1 MAKASELIK
10 LAQSWVGKKESDGSF
25 KTIIDI
31 YNAHKPLARGY
42 KVKYTDHWCATFI
55 SALAIKCNATSIIPT
70 ECGCGQMIALFQKLG
85 CFVENDAYVPKLGD
99 IIFYDWDDSGVG
111 DNTGWS
117 DHVGIVEKVSGN
129 KITII
134 EGNYNEV
141 VRRRNITVNA
151 RYIRGYGVPRYD
163 GESISVP
170 SETVVATKEPS
181 VTSKTVT
188 ATESARSFA
197 NGVAGTYKST
207 ANLNVRFGAGT
218 TKKVMTTIPKGMQ
231 VKNYGYYTM
240 VSNTKW
246 LYIQFTLNGVKYTG
260 YSSSKYLKKV

>member
-25 KTIIDI
+25 KSIIDI

-55 SALAIKCNATSIIPT
+55 SALAIQCNATNIIPT

-85 CFVENDAYVPKLGD
+85 CWVEDDSYVPSVGSIL
-99 IIFYDWDDSGVG
+99 FYDWGDSGKG
-111 DNTGWS
+111 DCTGWS

-129 KITII
+129 TITVI
-134 EGNYNEV
+134 EGNYNEAV
-141 VRRRNITVNA
+141 KRRNITVNA
-151 RYIRGYGVPRYD
+151 RYIRGYGVPKYD
-163 GESISVP
+163 VEKVD
-170 SETVVATKEPS
+170 A
-181 VTSKTVT
+181 SKTETTTTTPTPTTKSVS
-188 ATESARSFA
+188 ATESAKSFA

-218 TKKVMTTIPKGMQ
+218 TKKVMTTIPKGTQ

-260 YSSSKYLKKV
+260 YSSSKYLSKV

>member
-10 LAQSWVGKKESDGSF
+10 LAQSWVGKKESNGTH
-25 KTIIDI
+25 KEIIDI
-31 YNAHKPLARGY
+31 YNAYKPLARGY

-55 SALAIKCNATSIIPT
+55 SALSIQCNATNIIPT

-85 CFVENDAYVPKLGD
+85 SWVENDAYVPKVGD
-99 IIFYDWDDSGVG
+99 IIFYDWDDSGKG

-129 KITII
+129 TITVI
-134 EGNYNEV
+134 EGNYNNAV
-141 VRRRNITVNA
+141 KRRNITVNA
-151 RYIRGYGVPRYD
+151 KYIRGYGVPKY
-163 GESISVP
+163 EA
-170 SETVVATKEPS
+170 ETVAPVKPSTPTPTTKS
-181 VTSKTVT
+181 VS
-188 ATESARSFA
+188 ATESAKSFA

-218 TKKVMTTIPKGMQ
+218 TKKVMTTIPKGTQ

-260 YSSSKYLKKV
+260 FSSSKYLSKV